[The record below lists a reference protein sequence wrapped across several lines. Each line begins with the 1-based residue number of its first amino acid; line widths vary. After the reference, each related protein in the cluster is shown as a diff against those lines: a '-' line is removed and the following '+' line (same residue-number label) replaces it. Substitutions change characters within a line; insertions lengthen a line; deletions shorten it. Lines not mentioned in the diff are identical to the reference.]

1 VPGVRSIFLCFFL
14 LFLATPAA
22 LAAQRGSTLAG
33 TVVDA
38 SGAPVAGATV
48 SAGSS
53 TAKTGA
59 DGTFSLT
66 AAAGE
71 LEVQATADGFSVT
84 TVKVAASAESTRLVL
99 QPAPLEDKVL
109 VTASRGTERLA
120 TGGSMTAVSSA
131 EILNSGAGAL
141 DDALRATPGF
151 SLFRRTSSRV
161 SNPTTQGVTLRG
173 VSGSGAS
180 RTLVLADGVP
190 LNDPFG
196 SWVYWNRVPQAA
208 VDRVEI
214 VRGATGDLYGA
225 DALGGVVQVLTFAP
239 GHTRLRFTAEGGSLD
254 TQRYSGFANTQYKGW
269 YGEAAGEWLRSDGY
283 IVTAEDVRGPVDV
296 PADSDYETGFFG
308 GGYNPGSWHAGVRV
322 SLYAE
327 DRNNGTPLQVN
338 TTDWTQVAGEAGG
351 GAGGGAWIAR
361 GSHGTQEYYQTFSA
375 ILGGAA
381 RSGERL
387 TTKQTTPSRFTTAS
401 GQWTRAFG
409 TVSAL
414 VGGEGR
420 RTRSSIEE
428 LRYSITNVES
438 GPFYGG
444 GREATG
450 ALFGR
455 ISFVPVEPLTIVL
468 GARGDFWKSTP
479 SDTALPEHEAE
490 FFSPRA
496 SAAWKVSE
504 TVSVHGAG
512 YRSHRTPTLN
522 ELYRGFR
529 VGAIETLPNPLLDPE
544 TLTGGEGGVMFNYG
558 AFSLRATA
566 FANQLENAI
575 TNVTIGTNLR
585 ERQNTDTVTARG
597 IELEATYRLHSRWTF
612 NGLLVGTR
620 SRFAETPKQPE
631 IEGNRVPQ
639 VPSFQVGG
647 SVTYSDP
654 IGFTGSVQMRA
665 FGPQYDDDL
674 NEFEMD
680 KYGVVDLSA
689 SQQVLRGL
697 NVFVAVENLF
707 DKEYDTSLTS
717 QLRTVGWPRTARF
730 GVRVFLP

>member
-1 VPGVRSIFLCFFL
+1 MV
-14 LFLATPAA
+14 
-22 LAAQRGSTLAG
+22 
-33 TVVDA
+33 
-38 SGAPVAGATV
+38 GATV
-48 SAGSS
+48 TAGSS
-53 TAKTGA
+53 TTKTGA
-59 DGTFSLT
+59 DGTFSLSVT
-66 AAAGE
+66 PGQV
-71 LEVQATADGFSVT
+71 EVRASADGFAVAT
-84 TVKVAASAESTRLVL
+84 AKVDADAESTRLTL

-151 SLFRRTSSRV
+151 SLFRRSSSRV

-196 SWVYWNRVPQAA
+196 SWVYWNRVPLAA

-214 VRGATGDLYGA
+214 VRGGTGDLYGA

-254 TQRYSGFANTQYKGW
+254 TQRYSGFANTQRKGW

-283 IVTAEDVRGPVDV
+283 NTVGQEFRGPVDV
-296 PADSDYETGFFG
+296 PADSDYETGFIG
-308 GGYNPGSWHAGVRV
+308 GGYNPGNWHAGVRF
-322 SLYAE
+322 SIYGE
-327 DRNNGTPLQVN
+327 DRGNGTPLQVN
-338 TTDWTQVAGEAGG
+338 TTDWKQLAGEAGG
-351 GAGGGAWIAR
+351 GFGGGAWTAR
-361 GSHGTQEYYQTFSA
+361 GSHGLQEYYQTFSA
-375 ILGGAA
+375 VTPAIG
-381 RSGERL
+381 RTNERL
-387 TTKQTTPSRFTTAS
+387 TTKQNTPSRFTAAS

-409 TVSAL
+409 AISTL

-420 RTRSSIEE
+420 RTRSTIEE
-428 LRYSITNVES
+428 LRYSVTNVES

-455 ISFVPVEPLTIVL
+455 VSFMPLEPLTIVL

-490 FFSPRA
+490 FFSPRV

-504 TVSVHGAG
+504 TVSIHGAG

-529 VGAIETLPNPLLDPE
+529 VGQIDTQPNPRLNPE
-544 TLTGGEGGVMFNYG
+544 TLNGGEGGVMFTHG
-558 AFSLRATA
+558 QFSARATL

-585 ERQNTDTVTARG
+585 ERQNTDTISARG
-597 IELEATYRLHSRWTF
+597 IEVEATYRLYSRWTL
-612 NGLLVGTR
+612 NGLIVGTR
-620 SRFAETPKQPE
+620 SRFEDTPAQPAL
-631 IEGNRVPQ
+631 EGNRVPQ

-647 SVTYSDP
+647 AVTYSDP
-654 IGFTGSVQMRA
+654 IGFTGSVQLRA
-665 FGPQYDDDL
+665 FGPQFDDDL
-674 NEFEMD
+674 NEFELEQ
-680 KYGVVDLSA
+680 YGVVDFSA
-689 SQQVLRGL
+689 SQQLLRGL

-717 QLRTVGWPRTARF
+717 QLRTVGWPRTARV

>member
-1 VPGVRSIFLCFFL
+1 VPSVRPIFLCLFL
-14 LFLATPAA
+14 LFLATPATYA
-22 LAAQRGSTLAG
+22 GQRGSALTG

-38 SGAPVAGATV
+38 SGAPVVGATV
-48 SAGSS
+48 TAGSS
-53 TAKTGA
+53 TTKTGT
-59 DGTFSLT
+59 DGTYSLAVSPGQT
-66 AAAGE
+66 
-71 LEVQATADGFSVT
+71 EVRASADGFAVT
-84 TVKVAASAESTRLVL
+84 TATVDANTESARLIL

-131 EILNSGAGAL
+131 EILNSGAGSL
-141 DDALRATPGF
+141 DDALRGTPGF
-151 SLFRRTSSRV
+151 SLFRRSSSRV

-196 SWVYWNRVPQAA
+196 SWVYWNRVPLAA

-239 GHTRLRFTAEGGSLD
+239 GHARLRFTAEGGSLD
-254 TQRYSGFANTQYKGW
+254 TQRYSGFANAQHKGW
-269 YGEAAGEWLRSDGY
+269 YGEAAGEFLRSDGY
-283 IVTAEDVRGPVDV
+283 ITTAEDVRGPVDV
-296 PADSDYETGFFG
+296 PADSDYQTGFFG
-308 GGYNPGSWHAGVRV
+308 GGYNPGSWHAGVRM

-338 TTDWTQVAGEAGG
+338 TTDWKQLAGEAGG
-351 GAGGGAWIAR
+351 GVGGGAWIAR
-361 GSHGTQEYYQTFSA
+361 GSHGRQEYYQTFSA
-375 ILGGAA
+375 ILGGTA

-387 TTKQTTPSRFTTAS
+387 TTKQTTPSRFTAAS

-409 TVSAL
+409 AVSAL

-420 RTRSSIEE
+420 RTQSSIEE
-428 LRYSITNVES
+428 LRYPQANVET

-450 ALFGR
+450 AVFGR
-455 ISFVPVEPLTIVL
+455 ISVVPVAPLTIVL

-479 SDTALPEHEAE
+479 ADTALPEHEAE

-496 SAAWKVSE
+496 SASWRVSDA
-504 TVSVHGAG
+504 VSIHGAG

-529 VGAIETLPNPLLDPE
+529 VGLTDTLPNPLLNPE
-544 TLTGGEGGVMFNYG
+544 TLTGGEGGVMFTHG
-558 AFSLRATA
+558 QFSARATA
-566 FANQLENAI
+566 FANELENAI
-575 TNVTIGTNLR
+575 TNVTIGFNLR
-585 ERQNTDTVTARG
+585 ERQNTDTISARG
-597 IELEATYRLHSRWTF
+597 IEVEATYRLHSRWTL
-612 NGLLVGTR
+612 NGLIVGTR
-620 SRFAETPKQPE
+620 SRFEEAPAQPG

-647 SVTYSDP
+647 AVTYSDP
-654 IGFTGSVQMRA
+654 IGFTGSVQLRA
-665 FGPQYDDDL
+665 FGPQFDDDL
-674 NEFEMD
+674 NEFELEQ
-680 KYGVVDLSA
+680 YGVVDLSA

-717 QLRTVGWPRTARF
+717 QLRTIGWPRTARV